1 MTAGLRTGAQY
12 RAALED
18 GRCVFVDGERV
29 GGLAGHPAFAGVVST
44 AAELFDYAADPANG
58 MIVTAPE
65 TGRPANAAFLIPR
78 TPRSLEARAKAI
90 TRWARLGNGFMT
102 RTPDHVAGILAGLA
116 SAADVFEAAWPG
128 AGENVL
134 RFYRRVLDE
143 NLFVTMVV
151 IPPQVGRLEPRDQR
165 DDEFVQVGIA
175 AQRPDGLVLRG
186 AQMLGTAAVISDYL
200 FVSSLKP
207 LRPGDEKYAISLVV
221 PVSAPGLKLSCRRPY
236 AASSPSEFDYPL
248 STRFDESDALAVF
261 DDVFVPWPDIFA
273 YHDVRVV
280 TGQWHGTA
288 AGVLGASQAHLRLA
302 TKLGFILGVAQ
313 KVAKLNDLDRLPV
326 VEEKLGRLASLA
338 AVFEGLGVAA
348 RAEPELDENL
358 VLRPNARFTYAAMAL
373 VPDLYA
379 ECLHLLR
386 ELLGT
391 SVLQVPA
398 SYRDLVAEQTR
409 DLITG
414 YVGSAGDPRSERV
427 KLLKLAW
434 DIVGSEFAGRHY
446 QYEMFQGGA
455 PFVAR
460 RDSHRHYG
468 VGEPTAMVEKFL
480 AGYGLPGASAPAAP
494 APHREGAGT

>member
-1 MTAGLRTGAQY
+1 MVGMTADLRTGAQY
-12 RAALED
+12 RAAIED

-29 GGLAGHPAFAGVVST
+29 TGLAEHPAFAGVMST
-44 AAELFDYAADPANG
+44 AAQLFDYAADPAND
-58 MIVTAPE
+58 MIVAAAE
-65 TGRPANAAFLIPR
+65 TGRPANAAFIIPR
-78 TPRSLEARAKAI
+78 TPGDLEARAKAI
-90 TRWARLGNGFMT
+90 TRWAQLGHGFMT
-102 RTPDHVAGILAGLA
+102 RTPDHVASILAGLA
-116 SAADVFEAAWPG
+116 SASGVFEAARPG
-128 AGENVL
+128 TGENVL

-143 NLFVTMVV
+143 DLFVSMVV

-165 DDEFVQVGIA
+165 DEEFVQAGIVA
-175 AQRPDGLVLRG
+175 RRPDGLVLRG

-207 LRPGDEKYAISLVV
+207 LQPGDEKYAISLVV
-221 PVSAPGLKLSCRRPY
+221 PVGAPGLKLSCRRPY

-248 STRFDESDALAVF
+248 SARFDESDALAVF
-261 DDVFVPWPDIFA
+261 DDVFVPWSDIFA
-273 YHDVRVV
+273 YHDVQVV
-280 TGQWHGTA
+280 TEQWHRA
-288 AGVLGASQAHLRLA
+288 PAGLLGASQVQLRLA

-313 KVAKLNDLDRLPV
+313 KVARLNDLDRMPV
-326 VEEKLGRLASLA
+326 AQEKLGRLASLA
-338 AVFEGLGVAA
+338 AVFEGLAVAA

-358 VLRPNARFTYAAMAL
+358 VLCPNARFTYAAMAL
-373 VPDLYA
+373 VPDLYG

-391 SVLQVPA
+391 TVLQVPA

-409 DLITG
+409 DLIKG
-414 YVGSAGDPRSERV
+414 YIGSADDPRVERV

-468 VGEPTAMVEKFL
+468 IDEATAIVEKFL
-480 AGYGLPGASAPAAP
+480 AGYGLPDASP
-494 APHREGAGT
+494 

>member
-1 MTAGLRTGAQY
+1 MTAGMRTGAHY
-12 RAALED
+12 RAALDD

-29 GGLAGHPAFAGVVST
+29 DVVAEHPAFAGVVST
-44 AAELFDYAADPANG
+44 AAELFDYAADPANA
-58 MIVTAPE
+58 MTVTAPE
-65 TGRPANAAFLIPR
+65 TGSAVNAAFIIPR
-78 TPRSLEARAKAI
+78 TPRDLAERADAI
-90 TRWARLGNGFMT
+90 TRWAGLSNGFMT
-102 RTPDHVAGILAGLA
+102 RTPDHAAGILAGLA
-116 SAADVFEAAWPG
+116 SAADVFEAACPG
-128 AGENVL
+128 AGGNVQ

-143 NLFVTMVV
+143 DLFVTMLV

-165 DDEFVQVGIA
+165 DDEFVQAGIA
-175 AQRPDGLVLRG
+175 ARRPDGLVLRG
-186 AQMLGTAAVISDYL
+186 AQMIGTAAPICDYL

-207 LRPGDEKYAISLVV
+207 LQPGDEKYAISLVV

-236 AASSPSEFDYPL
+236 AVSSPSEFDYPL
-248 STRFDESDALAVF
+248 STRFDEPDALAVF
-261 DDVFVPWPDIFA
+261 DDVFVPWADVFA

-280 TGQWHGTA
+280 TEQWHRTP
-288 AGVLGASQAHLRLA
+288 AGLLGASQAQLRLA
-302 TKLGFILGVAQ
+302 VKLGFILGVAQ
-313 KVAKLNDLDRLPV
+313 KVARLNDLDRMPV

-338 AVFEGLGVAA
+338 AVFEGLAVAA

-391 SVLQVPA
+391 TVLQVPA

-409 DLITG
+409 DLIKG
-414 YVGSAGDPRSERV
+414 YIGSAGDPRAERV

-468 VGEPTAMVEKFL
+468 VGEPAARVEKYL
-480 AGYGLPGASAPAAP
+480 DGYGLPGAGPRTAD
-494 APHREGAGT
+494 GT